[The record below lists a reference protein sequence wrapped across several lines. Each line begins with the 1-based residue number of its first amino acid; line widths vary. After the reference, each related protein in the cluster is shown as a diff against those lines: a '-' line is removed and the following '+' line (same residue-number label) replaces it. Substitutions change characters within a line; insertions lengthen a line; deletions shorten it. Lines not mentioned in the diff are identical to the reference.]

1 MMKILLG
8 IILIFFYRISDLSSY
23 YNVNLLY
30 SSPGSANSLAK
41 SMNGSIKS
49 DTLSAGSGGTTGE
62 DGLGMDGDNINVV
75 IRVRPL
81 NQKELKSGDESIL
94 TFPGDGG
101 IWVRKMNILN
111 FKEFICTSIYIY
123 FLKRIFAN
131 YII

>member
-1 MMKILLG
+1 M
-8 IILIFFYRISDLSSY
+8 FH
-23 YNVNLLY
+23 

-62 DGLGMDGDNINVV
+62 EGLGMDGDNINVV

-101 IWVRKMNILN
+101 IWVRELI
-111 FKEFICTSIYIY
+111 IPVIIYK
-123 FLKRIFAN
+123 FDKSK
-131 YII
+131 

>member
-1 MMKILLG
+1 MPFI
-8 IILIFFYRISDLSSY
+8 
-23 YNVNLLY
+23 

-81 NQKELKSGDESIL
+81 NQKEVKSCDESIL

-101 IWVRKMNILN
+101 IWVSDIQCKIAQNVVIRKKALHHPMRNLHKYN
-111 FKEFICTSIYIY
+111 LQIY
-123 FLKRIFAN
+123 F
-131 YII
+131 

>member
-1 MMKILLG
+1 MPF
-8 IILIFFYRISDLSSY
+8 IF
-23 YNVNLLY
+23 
-30 SSPGSANSLAK
+30 SPGSANSLAK

-81 NQKELKSGDESIL
+81 NQKEVKSCDESIL

-101 IWVRKMNILN
+101 IWVSDIRNKVD
-111 FKEFICTSIYIY
+111 
-123 FLKRIFAN
+123 
-131 YII
+131 